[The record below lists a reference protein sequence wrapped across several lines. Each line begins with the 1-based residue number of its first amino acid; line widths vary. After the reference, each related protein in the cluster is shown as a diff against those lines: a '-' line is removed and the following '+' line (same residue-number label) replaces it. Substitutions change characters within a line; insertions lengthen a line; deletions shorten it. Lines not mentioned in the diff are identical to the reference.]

1 MFTEL
6 ARFHA
11 VSYHYIQTNPD
22 RVKESYECIDP
33 SNGGFFG
40 TLRKNKY
47 FEARHLDNLTVAS
60 KTLCHNFTS
69 KRLGQKL
76 QKFQKKVAK
85 EGSKEEPKGMFH
97 VILHGDAWANNFM
110 IR

>member
-1 MFTEL
+1 VFTEL

-22 RVKESYECIDP
+22 RVKESYECMDP